1 MNKGK
6 ILPEISQNDPKDLID
21 VDYTLVKDHKLWKD
35 N

>member
-6 ILPEISQNDPKDLID
+6 NVAEILQNDPKDLID
-21 VDYTLVKDHKLWKD
+21 VDYTLVKDHKFWRD